1 MKNTNFT
8 KIAVLVLSLALL
20 MGAVV
25 AVSASAADEPE
36 IFAQNVIYGD
46 KISIVYAVDTTL
58 EAANNGD
65 VKVKYYWEDDA
76 DTLYDAVLLDTTDSK
91 NLCDGKP
98 TFATAGVAPKELGKV
113 AYATVYTGDAPAA
126 DAEWKTYSVAEY
138 LYDRLY
144 KDGYVNY
151 DEGDGV
157 DYNRKNAY
165 EALLDL
171 GANLQL
177 VLNYNTNELATEYTY
192 AYTTNADVTING
204 KRAAFDVASVNAVY
218 SGDLAHVGWT
228 ITDLEGNETEADK
241 NAAIAVNGVIAIS
254 PKFDVHECADANNDH
269 YCDKCSEKLTNCGEG
284 AIVDGLC
291 DVCGTMSFEFSVT
304 TGVHLATGSAVL
316 QEAFTLG
323 TTYTPAT
330 KSGAWGNIVSV
341 TKKFEGGREEV
352 SNVLKIVVNDGSTKN
367 TSLTTLGGSVYFTPT
382 KVSDDGGKFH
392 VVEFD
397 FNWAQAAKSGWRNP
411 ITLYAWDAQGNKLG
425 NVVDAEEGASDE
437 NQYDVWAVNNS
448 GTFTAGTVKENAY
461 QMGISGSQSEL
472 ANGNFSLLNSDTWY
486 RIRYV
491 WNQETGKI
499 NIAASNDGG
508 ETWYKVCSEQTRGS
522 YADADY
528 LTFSFTQFWGH
539 GGIMY
544 FDDIVYKVVS
554 TMPDMPATNG
564 IK

>member
-58 EAANNGD
+58 EAANAGE
-65 VKVKYYWEDDA
+65 VKVKYYWEDA
-76 DTLYDAVLLDTTDSK
+76 PEALYDAVLLDTTDTK
-91 NLCDGKP
+91 NLCEGKP
-98 TFATAGVAPKELGKV
+98 TFATTGVAPKELGKV
-113 AYATVYTGDAPAA
+113 AYATTYTGDAPAA

-157 DYNRKNAY
+157 DYNRKSAY

-177 VLNYNTNELATEYTY
+177 VLGYNTNELATDYTY

-228 ITDLEGNETEADK
+228 ITDLEGNETEAAKD
-241 NAAIAVNGVIAIS
+241 AAIAVNGVIAIS
-254 PKFDVHECADANNDH
+254 PKIEVHECADTNNDH
-269 YCDKCSEKLTNCGEG
+269 YCDTCAEKLTNCAEG
-284 AIVDGLC
+284 SVVDGLC
-291 DVCGTMSFEFSVT
+291 DVCKTMSFEFSIT

-316 QEAFTLG
+316 QESIIKG
-323 TTYTPAT
+323 ETYTPAT
-330 KSGAWGNIVSV
+330 KSGVWGNIVSV
-341 TKKFEGGREEV
+341 TKTFEGGRQEV
-352 SNVLKIVVNDGSTKN
+352 SNVLKIVVNDNAKKG
-367 TSLTTLGGSVYFTPT
+367 TSVGTLGGSVYFTPA
-382 KVSDDGGKFH
+382 KQSDDGGKIH
-392 VVEFD
+392 VVEYD
-397 FNWAQAAKSGWRNP
+397 FNWASSAVTGWRNP
-411 ITLYAWDAQGNKLG
+411 FTLYAWDASGNSLGCIVSASSTAKYNVMALG
-425 NVVDAEEGASDE
+425 NGVFTEGVVA
-437 NQYDVWAVNNS
+437 
-448 GTFTAGTVKENAY
+448 ENAY
-461 QMGISGSQSEL
+461 QMGISGTQSEI
-472 ANGNFSLLNSDTWY
+472 AGGSFSLLNTNTWY

-491 WNQETGKI
+491 WDQETGKV

-508 ETWYKVCSEQTRGS
+508 ETWYKVCSEQTKKA

-528 LTFSFTQFWGH
+528 LTISFDCVYNH
-539 GGIMY
+539 GGTIY
-544 FDDIVYKVVS
+544 FDNINYNVVS
-554 TMPDMPATNG
+554 TMPELPANNG
-564 IK
+564 ITE